1 MSCVCAGSAPAI
13 AGSERVCGYWITDAV
28 SELGAELCA
37 DAITDAGTE
46 RGAHICAHAC
56 ADTVGYSCPDAGTDA
71 VADAS
76 LCRWEVS

>member
-28 SELGAELCA
+28 SELGAELGA

-46 RGAHICAHAC
+46 RGSH
-56 ADTVGYSCPDAGTDA
+56 TDA
-71 VADAS
+71 NGRIDRIAD
-76 LCRWEVS
+76 EHTH